1 MQRPITQFYREE
13 IKLIYKK
20 RDVIKERTSEDYHVD
35 HIVPL
40 QGENVCG
47 LHVPWNLQIITA
59 EENLT
64 KSNKWE
70 AV

>member
-1 MQRPITQFYREE
+1 MS
-13 IKLIYKK
+13 IYQKS
-20 RDVIKERTSEDYHVD
+20 RVMNQQAGRIAYHVD

-40 QGENVCG
+40 QGDNVCG

-70 AV
+70 TV

>member
-1 MQRPITQFYREE
+1 MNKQAGRIA
-13 IKLIYKK
+13 
-20 RDVIKERTSEDYHVD
+20 YHID

-40 QGENVCG
+40 QGKNVCG

-70 AV
+70 TV